1 MSAIPTD
8 YDRDILRCLDPISW
22 EAALISTPK
31 FTRCI
36 SEEDYTK
43 RPLRHASKIALRGLG
58 LLSQIQLAGEPMAH
72 TFTWDQMPNALR
84 SVSADYGYW
93 LPSMWMD
100 PATFPRVVEDLRR
113 MKPYWQNID
122 RFQLRSRYPQDGQ
135 LLRDFAS
142 CFDNALEIII
152 KPFDEVLNNVHN

>member
-1 MSAIPTD
+1 MSTTPTD
-8 YDRDILRCLDPISW
+8 CNRDILRCLDPTSW

-31 FTRCI
+31 FAYCI
-36 SEEDYTK
+36 SADDYNK
-43 RPLRHASKIALRGLG
+43 RPLRHASKVALRGTG
-58 LLSQIQLAGEPMAH
+58 VLSQIQLAGETTAQ

-100 PATFPRVVEDLRR
+100 PVTFPEVIEGLRK
-113 MKPYWQNID
+113 MKPYWQSID
-122 RFQLRSRYPQDGQ
+122 RFQLRSRYPEDVQV
-135 LLRDFAS
+135 LREFAA

-152 KPFDEVLNNVHN
+152 KPFDEV